1 MKIIRNGNGSIT
13 VQFEGVFGLRQAIGL
28 PKLISLLPTKAM
40 VTLDFT
46 RAECERESA
55 MLALIPALS
64 TLRHRQLEVVGLVD
78 AAANGAAHDVAVRR
92 AA

>member
-1 MKIIRNGNGSIT
+1 MKIIRNGNGSVT

-28 PKLISLLPTKAM
+28 PKLISLLPAKAP
-40 VTLDFT
+40 VTLDFS

-64 TLRHRQLEVVGLVD
+64 TMRHRQIDVVGLVS
-78 AAANGAAHDVAVRR
+78 AAANAAHEGDVRK

>member
-1 MKIIRNGNGSIT
+1 MKIIRDGDGNIT

-28 PKLISLLPTKAM
+28 PKLLKLFPAGAPVK
-40 VTLDFT
+40 LDFS

-64 TLRHRQLEVVGLVD
+64 TMRHRQIDVVGLVA
-78 AAANGAAHDVAVRR
+78 AAANAAHEGDVRK

>member
-13 VQFEGVFGLRQAIGL
+13 VQFQGVFGLRQAIGL
-28 PKLISLLPTKAM
+28 PKLISLLPAGAP
-40 VTLDFT
+40 VTLDFS

-64 TLRHRQLEVVGLVD
+64 TLRDRQLDVVGLVSAASN
-78 AAANGAAHDVAVRR
+78 AAAHQGELRKAA
-92 AA
+92 